1 MEFNIAIC
9 DDEMEICSQVENI
22 LVEILKELAI
32 KFEIDVFNN
41 GKIVFGIN
49 GDLLCFPFAL

>member
-1 MEFNIAIC
+1 M
-9 DDEMEICSQVENI
+9 V
-22 LVEILKELAI
+22 ILKDNLN
-32 KFEIDVFNN
+32 VFNN